1 MEIRIKKRERLYKS
15 NIEYEVNRAITSAKF
30 Q

>member
-1 MEIRIKKRERLYKS
+1 MEIRIKERERLYKS
-15 NIEYEVNRAITSAKF
+15 NIEYEVNSAITSAKF